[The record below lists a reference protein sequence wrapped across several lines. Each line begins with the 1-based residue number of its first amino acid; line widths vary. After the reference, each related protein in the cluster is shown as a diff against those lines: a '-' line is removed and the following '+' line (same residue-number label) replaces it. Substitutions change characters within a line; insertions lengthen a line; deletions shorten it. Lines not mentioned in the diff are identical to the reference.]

1 MKQLA
6 TLPSA
11 LQSEKSTEFVKGLE
25 RTWVRHFGLPKYLRV
40 DAARGWESKAVR
52 DWCSDQGVILE
63 VAPPQSHSLEL
74 SSDDIKSFA
83 ELWNSTWMTKGV
95 TLSPCSKMQP
105 STFRQSSTGC
115 LLQQAFTPNQWVL
128 GKTPQQDLSL
138 MSELYNPGVD
148 NIDEATH
155 FANIQQKRLQAGI
168 AFLKADSDAKLRRAM
183 GHEPEVLRG

>member
-40 DAARGWESKAVR
+40 DAAKGWESKAVR

-95 TLSPCSKMQP
+95 TLSVLKDAAIYVPPKLNGMSFTTGLYSKSMGVGEDSTTRPFFDVRALQP
-105 STFRQSSTGC
+105 WC
-115 LLQQAFTPNQWVL
+115 
-128 GKTPQQDLSL
+128 
-138 MSELYNPGVD
+138 
-148 NIDEATH
+148 
-155 FANIQQKRLQAGI
+155 
-168 AFLKADSDAKLRRAM
+168 
-183 GHEPEVLRG
+183 

>member
-1 MKQLA
+1 MPQLLSQGKPFQVPPSGGISSTTFGNRLVVDSSWIQLETGRQCVLTMCDEA
-6 TLPSA
+6 TRYIA
-11 LQSEKSTEFVKGLE
+11 VRILQSEKSTEFVKGLE

-40 DAARGWESKAVR
+40 DAAKGWESKAVR

-115 LLQQAFTPNQWVL
+115 LLQQALLQINGCWGRL
-128 GKTPQQDLSL
+128 HNKT
-138 MSELYNPGVD
+138 
-148 NIDEATH
+148 
-155 FANIQQKRLQAGI
+155 
-168 AFLKADSDAKLRRAM
+168 FL
-183 GHEPEVLRG
+183 